1 MIKTNSEVFILLA
14 GFVCFILAGI
24 FYFVWPKS
32 RAKELDTL
40 NLPKFILHYFHPL
53 GWVLIG
59 MGAFM
64 QARFANLAAV
74 LVGFGILSILV
85 FLYLLVR
92 R

>member
-1 MIKTNSEVFILLA
+1 MIKTDTEALFLLA
-14 GFVCFILAGI
+14 GFVSFILAGV

-64 QARFANLAAV
+64 QARFVSLAAV
-74 LVGFGILSILV
+74 LVGLGILAILMFV
-85 FLYLLVR
+85 FMLVR

>member
-1 MIKTNSEVFILLA
+1 MDANAIFLLV
-14 GFVCFILAGI
+14 GFLCFILAGI

-64 QARFANLAAV
+64 QARFASLAAV
-74 LVGFGILSILV
+74 LAGLGILAIAMFV
-85 FLYLLVR
+85 FLLVR